1 MTTLTNYFEINSADI
16 KVCPI
21 YRIDSQSWKSVLVLT
36 KLGTGAVTII
46 PAVDAIDQ
54 MWESHRAGMEE
65 FFTAHPEMIA
75 LAEFWTNTAYLSR
88 APIQVQLG
96 LTPEQLA
103 RLSLDTCASCDV
115 RELSGAGSVL
125 PAIDPDT
132 TYVMCLSKEATR
144 DSADDNSEPAAI
156 QTSADDSSSQGSESS
171 TRSSGAGVSSNPLI
185 PLNQLDNIANLCT
198 EFSELKA
205 SLTHFRNDCALIC
218 EYARTASELA
228 DKLAALQPSPAVAR
242 TRKPRAGKKVEPAA
256 PSSTGNSV
264 LDAL

>member
-1 MTTLTNYFEINSADI
+1 MNKPIAYKDLNSSNTAVISVADI
-16 KVCPI
+16 NEHNW
-21 YRIDSQSWKSVLVLT
+21 RDVLVYH
-36 KLGTGAVTII
+36 VTPSHCRPVIMR
-46 PAVDAIDQ
+46 AEDAIAQ
-54 MWESHRAGMEE
+54 MRDEYKETTTE
-65 FFTAHPEMIA
+65 FFTEHPQLIA
-75 LAEFWTNTAYLSR
+75 YAELWDNDAYFAPEPQPKSIGQTAGELYNLRISLR
-88 APIQVQLG
+88 APASATIANWPEHP
-96 LTPEQLA
+96 TPDPHHTVL
-103 RLSLDTCASCDV
+103 RYLP
-115 RELSGAGSVL
+115 ELMHQG
-125 PAIDPDT
+125 T
-132 TYVMCLSKEATR
+132 
-144 DSADDNSEPAAI
+144 DDEPAAI

-171 TRSSGAGVSSNPLI
+171 TRSSGAGVSLNPLI
-185 PLNQLDNIANLCT
+185 PLNQLDGIANLCT